1 MTPVVEQARAKIN
14 LALHVTGRR
23 PDGYHELDML
33 VAFVDVGDE
42 VTLAPAGADRFDIA
56 GPMAA
61 GLAADAD
68 NLVLRAVRGFRALTG
83 RTEPLAVRLVK
94 RLPVASGIGG
104 GSADAAA
111 TLRAL
116 CRLYDHPVDDPALA
130 RLALSL
136 GADVPMCLVGRPAR
150 VSGVGE
156 RIEPAAGRLAFG
168 LLLVNPGVG
177 LSTPAVFGALERR
190 DNPPLPAL
198 PAIGSAAD
206 LAAFLAADTRND
218 LEPPARKLAPAI
230 GDVLAA
236 LAALPGV
243 WLTRMSGSG
252 ATCFGLFDDKP
263 AAEAAAARLVK
274 DHPDWWVEPAEAR
287 F

>member
-1 MTPVVEQARAKIN
+1 MTPVVEQARAKVN

-23 PDGYHELDML
+23 TDGYHDLDML
-33 VAFVDVGDE
+33 VTFADIGDE

-61 GLAADAD
+61 GLAAGAD

-116 CRLYDHPVDDPALA
+116 CRFHDHPVDDPALA

-136 GADVPMCLVGRPAR
+136 GADVPMCLASRPASA
-150 VSGVGE
+150 SGIGE
-156 RIEPAAGRLAFG
+156 HIEPAAGRLAFG

-206 LAAFLAADTRND
+206 FAAFLAAATRND
-218 LEPPARKLAPAI
+218 LEPLARKLAPAI

-243 WLTRMSGSG
+243 RLARMSGSG
-252 ATCFGLFDDKP
+252 ATCFGLFDDRH
-263 AAEAAAARLVK
+263 AAEAASVRLAEG
-274 DHPDWWVEPAEAR
+274 HPGWWVEPAVSA